1 MSADNV
7 REWAFKRLKEIS
19 GSVKFLAEVPHDTRP
34 IAFFSKPKE
43 NLNGCNSPKSEG
55 LTVGVITIS
64 RQFGCAADEI
74 AAKVAEALG
83 YEVVDKELLAH
94 IAAEAQASEEEVA
107 KYDESAMSPIERFLR
122 ALVKF
127 ATPEEALTWSP
138 GPLRET
144 PFWLPTRQQW
154 QKEGSRVLDHEE
166 CLKFTQVALKKLA
179 QKGKVIIIGRGGMV
193 VLKDFPGALH
203 VRLFAPLEWRVNRLS
218 KIENIPPEKAK
229 QKILAEDKRRSEYLR
244 HFYGVDWNDPSL
256 YHLVLNVAKLGIDL
270 TAEILI
276 SAARRLEGEKVAG
289 EG

>member
-1 MSADNV
+1 M
-7 REWAFKRLKEIS
+7 
-19 GSVKFLAEVPHDTRP
+19 
-34 IAFFSKPKE
+34 
-43 NLNGCNSPKSEG
+43 
-55 LTVGVITIS
+55 GVITIS
-64 RQFGCAADEI
+64 RQLGCAADEI

-94 IAAEAQASEEEVA
+94 VAAEAQASEEEVA
-107 KYDESAMSPIERFLR
+107 KYDESVMSPIEKFLR

-144 PFWLPTRQQW
+144 PFWLPTREQW

-244 HFYGVDWNDPSL
+244 HFYGVDWNDPAL

-270 TAEILI
+270 TAEVLI
-276 SAARRLEGEKVAG
+276 STARGLKGEKVAG

>member
-1 MSADNV
+1 M
-7 REWAFKRLKEIS
+7 
-19 GSVKFLAEVPHDTRP
+19 
-34 IAFFSKPKE
+34 
-43 NLNGCNSPKSEG
+43 
-55 LTVGVITIS
+55 GVITIS
-64 RQFGCAADEI
+64 RQFGCAANEI
-74 AAKVAEALG
+74 AAKVAEELG
-83 YEVVDKELLAH
+83 YEVVDKELLAYL
-94 IAAEAQASEEEVA
+94 AAEAQASEEEVA
-107 KYDESAMSPIERFLR
+107 KYDESAMSPIEKFLR

-144 PFWLPTRQQW
+144 PFWLPAREQW

-270 TAEILI
+270 TSEVLI
-276 SAARRLEGEKVAG
+276 STARRLKGEKVEG